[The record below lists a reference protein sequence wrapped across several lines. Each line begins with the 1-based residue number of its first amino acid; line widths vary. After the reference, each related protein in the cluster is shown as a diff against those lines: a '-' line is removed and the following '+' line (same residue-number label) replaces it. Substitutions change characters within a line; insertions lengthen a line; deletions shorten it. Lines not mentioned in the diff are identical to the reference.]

1 MLALLRRSVEVV
13 LAAESWRAAAGAQGA
28 KLLKVKNE
36 LRTVPEAFVYNGSN
50 YLLKMLTDMDGLPLP
65 GGSDPFF
72 LRWFGRDA
80 RWWHIPGCAPLAL
93 LNPAVLLSAED
104 FDVMQRAEKVLHNEA
119 SVYDFELNDDM
130 SGTRRDLGQAS
141 TKYKVLISN

>member
-1 MLALLRRSVEVV
+1 M

-72 LRWFGRDA
+72 LRWFGRDS
-80 RWWHIPGCAPLAL
+80 RWWHTPVLTRTRALTRALTRTRTRTRTLTLTRTRTLTLA
-93 LNPAVLLSAED
+93 
-104 FDVMQRAEKVLHNEA
+104 
-119 SVYDFELNDDM
+119 
-130 SGTRRDLGQAS
+130 
-141 TKYKVLISN
+141 

>member
-1 MLALLRRSVEVV
+1 MSRSVEVV

-141 TKYKVLISN
+141 T

>member
-1 MLALLRRSVEVV
+1 MSRSVEVV

-130 SGTRRDLGQAS
+130 SGTRRDLGQAMELPLYLPL
-141 TKYKVLISN
+141 TLP

>member
-1 MLALLRRSVEVV
+1 MV

-72 LRWFGRDA
+72 LRWWADDTTLSALATNGADQVRRMMDA
-80 RWWHIPGCAPLAL
+80 EGTIKRA
-93 LNPAVLLSAED
+93 LSAEACKRLSALEST
-104 FDVMQRAEKVLHNEA
+104 VGLRMASMQQHGALAPCARAVER
-119 SVYDFELNDDM
+119 
-130 SGTRRDLGQAS
+130 GTVERGAVQP
-141 TKYKVLISN
+141 

>member
-1 MLALLRRSVEVV
+1 MSRSVEVV

-72 LRWFGRDA
+72 LRWFGRDS

-130 SGTRRDLGQAS
+130 SGTRRDLGQAMELLLYLPL
-141 TKYKVLISN
+141 TLP

>member
-1 MLALLRRSVEVV
+1 M

-36 LRTVPEAFVYNGSN
+36 LRTVPEAFVYSGSN

-72 LRWFGRDA
+72 LRWFGRDS

-104 FDVMQRAEKVLHNEA
+104 FEVMQRAEKVLHTLTLTLTRTLTLTLTLTL
-119 SVYDFELNDDM
+119 SLTL
-130 SGTRRDLGQAS
+130 SLTLRRCCTTRRACTTS
-141 TKYKVLISN
+141 S

>member
-1 MLALLRRSVEVV
+1 MSRSVEVV

-72 LRWFGRDA
+72 LRWFGRDS

-130 SGTRRDLGQAS
+130 SGTRRDLGQAMELPLYLPL
-141 TKYKVLISN
+141 TLP

>member
-1 MLALLRRSVEVV
+1 MSRSVEVV

-72 LRWFGRDA
+72 LRWFGRDS

>member
-1 MLALLRRSVEVV
+1 MV

-72 LRWFGRDA
+72 LRWFGRDS
-80 RWWHIPGCAPLAL
+80 RWWHIPGLTRARTRTRTRTRTRARTLTLTLTLPYL
-93 LNPAVLLSAED
+93 LPYPEP
-104 FDVMQRAEKVLHNEA
+104 
-119 SVYDFELNDDM
+119 YP
-130 SGTRRDLGQAS
+130 
-141 TKYKVLISN
+141 

>member
-1 MLALLRRSVEVV
+1 MSRSVEVV